1 MTIKTKEALRVEVR
15 RSIGQKLLRVA
26 RLYDHRAIERL
37 QRRGHPLRE
46 AHTRLFP
53 HLDFDGIRLT
63 DLALRAGIT
72 KQSAQQLVDELVA
85 EGYLKRQPD
94 PADGRAKLI
103 VLTPKGIRGVADGI
117 SVLGT
122 VEAELA
128 AVVGDR
134 GMAAFA
140 RSLDAM
146 LEVLDE

>member
-1 MTIKTKEALRVEVR
+1 M
-15 RSIGQKLLRVA
+15 
-26 RLYDHRAIERL
+26 
-37 QRRGHPLRE
+37 
-46 AHTRLFP
+46 
-53 HLDFDGIRLT
+53 
-63 DLALRAGIT
+63 RAGIT